1 MKTIL
6 SLLIASALVL
16 PIVGC
21 GEAEKTKGAIEQTA
35 QELKDVAK
43 ETAKQEVSKLADAAK
58 KKLGVK
64 ESKKNGAD
72 KENKEED
79 EKK

>member
-6 SLLIASALVL
+6 SLLIAFALIL
-16 PIVGC
+16 PMAGC
-21 GEAEKTKGAIEQTA
+21 GEADKAKETIEKTA

-43 ETAKQEVSKLADAAK
+43 EAAKQEASKLADAAK

-64 ESKKNGAD
+64 EPKKNGAD
-72 KENKEED
+72 KENEEED